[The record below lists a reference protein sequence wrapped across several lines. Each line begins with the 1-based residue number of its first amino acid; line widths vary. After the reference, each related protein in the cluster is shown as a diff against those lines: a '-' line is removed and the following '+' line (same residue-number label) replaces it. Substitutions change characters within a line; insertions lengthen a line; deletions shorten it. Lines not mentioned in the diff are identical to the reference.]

1 MKQLITIFLIF
12 IYGILSAQDAEAKKL
27 LDEVTAK
34 VKSYK
39 NIEIDFKYQIY
50 NAKENI
56 NQESKGIVKMEGNK
70 YHLTFMGNTV
80 IFDGIHTH
88 TITPEDEEVT
98 ISKTD
103 DSDPNAI
110 TPNKML
116 TFFNKGYRFKMDI
129 VQNVKGRKIQFI
141 KLIPIS
147 SKDTRKEILIGIDTA
162 LKQIYNVIE
171 VDKKGTK
178 TTLTVNSFKTNQTF
192 LKNQFTFDK
201 SKYKDY
207 YINRIDWYLWKY

>member
-207 YINRIDWYLWKY
+207 YINRID